1 MTDFLTSKKSYF
13 LYFFIVVLFY
23 WDTRDAGFVT
33 DFLGWQYSFDKG
45 TFWEIIHASDRGIK
59 SLYHL
64 THLEMYTMSALF
76 GTWGLPWF
84 LLFST
89 LFALNAWLIARF
101 SMKFTQN
108 LKIERVE
115 WPIFFGVLCFL
126 LSPYQA
132 EVMVWRASFH
142 YLTGFAMMLSFLVLA
157 QKYVELPKNKY
168 AIIANILFLAST
180 LTLEFFFL
188 TPFLTSVLLAFYYF
202 SASKSVNLKFDA
214 KKTALLF
221 VGLPLVSLG
230 VYFITFHAI
239 YGRWIAHYGVS
250 AHDTFYTPEAAAT
263 YGKYVMKHMSC
274 LRHFYLVLPEKYA
287 NYKDKIFNLFDAP
300 TVSWVIY
307 ALVVS
312 AFLFG
317 LSRFKTLAPKVKFIY
332 FNFIFF
338 STLILPVVTLFFA
351 TLLLSENDR
360 LGFMASPFLFIG
372 FFTVLSYLPK
382 RIFIAVSVLYLTF
395 NAFFLVKTTQFWFKS
410 EKIYGKLVQGFKW
423 WDADEV
429 LILNLPDNF
438 HGVPM
443 FRMLKS
449 NTAFAESLEAFQRRK
464 VTSKMYDVQ
473 RYNLANDSD
482 GVRVRVDS
490 TNHLTVLFNQFGN
503 WWHKETE
510 YSTDLYAT
518 KDIVGGYEVTL
529 KPTDK
534 KRVILFQTGSE
545 WHIVDLSKIGVE
557 QR

>member
-13 LYFFIVVLFY
+13 LYFLIIVLFY

-33 DFLGWQYSFDKG
+33 DFLGWQYSFDNG
-45 TFWEIIHASDRGIK
+45 TFWQIIHASDRGIK

-64 THLEMYTMSALF
+64 THLEMFTMSALF

-101 SMKFTQN
+101 SIKFAEN

-115 WPIFFGVLCFL
+115 WAIFFGVLCFL

-142 YLTGFAMMLSFLVLA
+142 YLTGFAMLLSFLVLT
-157 QKYVELPKNKY
+157 QKYLDSPKNKY
-168 AIIANILFLAST
+168 AIAANILFLAST
-180 LTLEFFFL
+180 LTLEFFVL
-188 TPFLTSVLLAFYYF
+188 TPFLTLVLLVFYRF
-202 SASKSVNLKFDA
+202 STSKIGNFQ
-214 KKTALLF
+214 KTLLLF
-221 VGLPLVSLG
+221 VGLPLLSLG
-230 VYFITFHAI
+230 LYFITFHTV
-239 YGRWIAHYGVS
+239 YGRWIAHYGAS
-250 AHDTFYTPEAAAT
+250 AHDKFYTPEAAAT
-263 YGKYVMKHMSC
+263 YGKYVMKHLAC

-287 NYKDKIFNLFDAP
+287 NYKEKIFNSFDIP
-300 TVSWVIY
+300 TISWAVY

-312 AFLFG
+312 AFLLG
-317 LSRFKTLAPKVKFIY
+317 LSRFKTLKPKTKFIY

-338 STLILPVVTLFFA
+338 STFILPVVTLFFA
-351 TLLLSENDR
+351 MGLLSENDR

-372 FFTVLSYLPK
+372 FFTVLSHLPK
-382 RIFIAVSVLYLTF
+382 RVFWAVSILYLTF
-395 NAFFLVKTTQFWFKS
+395 NVFFLVKTTQFWFKS
-410 EKIYGKLVQGFKW
+410 EKIYGKLVQEFKW

-449 NTAFAESLEAFQRRK
+449 NTAFAESLEAFRRQK
-464 VTSKMYDVQ
+464 VTAKMYDVQ

-490 TNHLTVLFNQFGN
+490 TNHLTVFFNQFGN
-503 WWHKETE
+503 WWHKETVYDNE
-510 YSTDLYAT
+510 LYAT
-518 KDIVGGYEVTL
+518 KDIVGGCEVTL

-545 WHIVDLSKIGVE
+545 WRVVDLSKIGIE

>member
-1 MTDFLTSKKSYF
+1 MSIFLTSKKSYS
-13 LYFFIVVLFY
+13 LYFFVVVLFY

-33 DFLGWQYSFDKG
+33 DFLGWQYSFDKC

-64 THLEMYTMSALF
+64 THLEMYTISALF

-89 LFALNAWLIARF
+89 LFALNAWLIAHF
-101 SMKFTQN
+101 LIKFTKN

-126 LSPYQA
+126 FSPYQA

-142 YLTGFAMMLSFLVLA
+142 YLTGFAMLLSFLVLT
-157 QKYVELPKNKY
+157 QKYLDSSQKKY
-168 AIIANILFLAST
+168 AIIANILFLLST

-188 TPFLTSVLLAFYYF
+188 TPFLALVLLIFYHF
-202 SASKSVNLKFDA
+202 HTSKITDFRQ
-214 KKTALLF
+214 TILLF
-221 VGLPLVSLG
+221 VGLPLGSLG
-230 VYFITFHAI
+230 LYFIVFHAI
-239 YGRWIAHYGVS
+239 YGRWIAHYGAA
-250 AHDTFYTPEAAAT
+250 AHDTFYTPEAVAT
-263 YGKYVMKHMSC
+263 YGKYVMKHVSC
-274 LRHFYLVLPEKYA
+274 LRYFYLVLPEKYA
-287 NYKDKIFNLFDAP
+287 GFKEKIFNSLDIS
-300 TVSWVIY
+300 TVSWTIY
-307 ALVVS
+307 TLIVS
-312 AFLFG
+312 GFLLG
-317 LSRFKTLAPKVKFIY
+317 LSRFKVLKPKAKFIY
-332 FNFIFF
+332 FNFIYF

-351 TLLLSENDR
+351 MGLLSENDR

-382 RIFIAVSVLYLTF
+382 RVFITISVLYLMF
-395 NAFFLVKTTQFWFKS
+395 NAFFLVKTTQLWFKS
-410 EKIYGKLVQGFKW
+410 EKMYSKLVQDFEW

-449 NTAFAESLEAFQRRK
+449 NTAFAESLEAFRRRK
-464 VTSKMYDVQ
+464 VTTKMYDVQ
-473 RYNLANDSD
+473 RYNLVNDSD

-490 TNHLTVLFNQFGN
+490 VNHLTVVFNQFGN
-503 WWHKETE
+503 WWHKEAVYETE
-510 YSTDLYAT
+510 CYST
-518 KDIVGGYEVTL
+518 KDIVGGCEVTL

-545 WHIVDLSKIGVE
+545 WHVVDLSKIGIE